1 MPRPGAA
8 LVVATAILLPPLLLR
23 ADGAAWSLPAAAPLL
38 GLAGLAGAYPAL
50 AGQAPRA
57 WSRAALGGIGA
68 AWLVLAEPL
77 LDRALLFGPAAGTPA
92 RASFDGGLSLA
103 ATEVVGAAATSGAA
117 LLAGV
122 WALAALVL
130 PWLVRGRSL
139 GADVVGATAW
149 AAGLTAA
156 TAALGEW
163 LGDRVTTPE
172 PRGLVFA
179 ALLAAVAALGL
190 ARGRSGHTLP
200 MQAGGTA
207 QREGG

>member
-1 MPRPGAA
+1 M
-8 LVVATAILLPPLLLR
+8 
-23 ADGAAWSLPAAAPLL
+23 
-38 GLAGLAGAYPAL
+38 
-50 AGQAPRA
+50 
-57 WSRAALGGIGA
+57 
-68 AWLVLAEPL
+68 
-77 LDRALLFGPAAGTPA
+77 
-92 RASFDGGLSLA
+92 
-103 ATEVVGAAATSGAA
+103 
-117 LLAGV
+117 
-122 WALAALVL
+122 L

-207 QREGG
+207 QREAGLGAA